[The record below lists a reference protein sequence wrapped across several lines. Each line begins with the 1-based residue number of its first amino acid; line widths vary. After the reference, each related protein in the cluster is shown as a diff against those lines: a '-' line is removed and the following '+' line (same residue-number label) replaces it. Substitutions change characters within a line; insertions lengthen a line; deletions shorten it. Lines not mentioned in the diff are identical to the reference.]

1 MQNYGL
7 LKFHLV
13 SFAFVAWIFCVITN
27 KLLPRPMSQRVSL
40 MFSSN
45 IIVSGLPVKSLI
57 HFEFI
62 FVYSVRV
69 QFNCFTLNIS
79 NLICWKDYSVPIYQ
93 RSLAVN
99 AWVYIWD
106 LNSISLVCIF
116 LLISYCFGYSSFV
129 TCFAV
134 RKHEIFSFVL
144 FFKISW
150 LFRTLCSF
158 ISILQMFCLFLQIM
172 LLEFL

>member
-1 MQNYGL
+1 M
-7 LKFHLV
+7 V
-13 SFAFVAWIFCVITN
+13 SSLIFW
-27 KLLPRPMSQRVSL
+27 P
-40 MFSSN
+40 
-45 IIVSGLPVKSLI
+45 LI
-57 HFEFI
+57 HFGFI

-69 QFNCFTLNIS
+69 QFNYFTLNIP

-106 LNSISLVCIF
+106 LNSISLVYIF

-129 TCFAV
+129 ICFSV
-134 RKHEIFSFVL
+134 RKHGIFSFAL

-158 ISILQMFCLFLQIM
+158 VSILQMFCLFLQIM

>member
-13 SFAFVAWIFCVITN
+13 IFAFVAWIFCVITN

-129 TCFAV
+129 MCFAV